1 MPPKKTARAP
11 RTTFVQTA
19 PDPTEANLEK
29 IDHIVVLMMEN
40 RSFDHMLGYLK
51 LEGGLAV
58 DGLEA
63 GMSNSIAHGTFK
75 VHHLSS
81 TKLRKSQD
89 PGHGGK
95 DVVEQLSNGNG
106 GFVSNFAKKIGET
119 PRGRHGLL
127 QRRGPAGVR
136 LPGAGVRR
144 L

>member
-1 MPPKKTARAP
+1 MPPKKKTARSP

-19 PDPTEANLEK
+19 PDPTEANLKK
-29 IDHIVVLMMEN
+29 IDHIVVLMLEN

-51 LEGGLAV
+51 LEAGLAV

-63 GMSNSIAHGTFK
+63 GMSNSHAHGTYK
-75 VHHLSS
+75 VHHLRS

-119 PRGRHGLL
+119 P
-127 QRRGPAGVR
+127 GVVM
-136 LPGAGVRR
+136 GYYNDED
-144 L
+144 